1 MKTAGDSREGFLV
14 IVGFYA
20 ADIVRSGRVQ
30 GLHQE
35 VERVAEL
42 KREEKTG
49 RDMSALALPRP
60 RRSESGGGGTKP
72 DVRPSSCDPCWEL

>member
-1 MKTAGDSREGFLV
+1 MKTTGDSREGFLV

-30 GLHQE
+30 SLHQE

-49 RDMSALALPRP
+49 
-60 RRSESGGGGTKP
+60 ET
-72 DVRPSSCDPCWEL
+72 